1 MKAILEFTLPE
12 DADAYLITS
21 NAYNLKYV
29 IDEFLRECKHI
40 YKYDDNAS
48 SIDVEQ
54 AEKFR
59 DIMYNI
65 IKENYL
71 EEIFN

>member
-12 DADAYLITS
+12 DADNFLVSS
-21 NAYNLKYV
+21 NALNLKYA
-29 IDEFLRECKHI
+29 IEEFLRECKQI
-40 YKYDDNAS
+40 YKYNNAS
-48 SIDVEQ
+48 PIDVEQ

-59 DIMYNI
+59 DIMMNC

-71 EEIFN
+71 EELFY